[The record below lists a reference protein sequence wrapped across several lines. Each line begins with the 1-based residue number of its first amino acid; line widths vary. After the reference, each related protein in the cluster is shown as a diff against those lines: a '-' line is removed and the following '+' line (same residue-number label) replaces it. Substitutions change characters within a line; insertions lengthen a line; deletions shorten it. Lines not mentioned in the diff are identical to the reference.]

1 MYRHR
6 EIDHNALFTISSIK
20 NFGGHAPQNFFC
32 VDWHIQ
38 RGFQKYN
45 ISYYNLKNLGGDS
58 SPNFGKFQL
67 WRGITHQPL
76 NISKFHN
83 QSRTPR
89 EVPFQ
94 KIYNM
99 PEKNDLKN
107 K

>member
-1 MYRHR
+1 MQP
-6 EIDHNALFTISSIK
+6 K
-20 NFGGHAPQNFFC
+20 NLFC
-32 VDWHIQ
+32 VDWHIH

-45 ISYYNLKNLGGDS
+45 FFYYNFKNLGGDS

-99 PEKNDLKN
+99 PGKKLFEK
-107 K
+107 